1 MTLSYLN
8 RRDLLKLGAA
18 GALAPWASL
27 EAVAQTTP
35 LEDYRALVCVFMFGG
50 NDGNNLI
57 VPTDTTRY
65 GQYQRA
71 RPNLALPREQ
81 LLPITPLNGGGAT
94 YGLHPAMGGVQAL
107 FNSGSAAVL
116 ANVGPLMVPTRRAQ
130 YLARSV
136 PLPVNLFSHSD
147 QQGAWQSAISDG
159 PARHGWGGRLLER
172 LVPPESVN
180 RGYSAVSLAGG
191 NVWELGDAGL
201 TAYRVSPSGQFGFD
215 FYDPQNLADP
225 MSVAISGLLG
235 EATTDPFAQTW
246 LSTLTRSI
254 DNQRVLTAALSGSA
268 LATVFP
274 DTGLGVQL
282 RMAAR
287 LIGARQALG
296 LKRQCFF
303 CSIGGFDTHGE
314 DQLGI
319 QNAAFA
325 EIADAVAAFHAATVE
340 LNLTREVTLFTAS
353 DFGRNLPSNGQGT
366 DHGWGSH
373 HLVVGGSVQGGHL
386 VGQFPELVV
395 TGPDD
400 AGQGVWIPTTAVDQ
414 VGTELGRWFGADD
427 ARLDAIFPRRGEFD
441 ASIGLMRSVA

>member
-1 MTLSYLN
+1 MTLSHLN

-27 EAVAQTTP
+27 EAAAQTAP
-35 LEDYRALVCVFMFGG
+35 MEDYRALVCVFMFGG

-65 GQYQRA
+65 TQYQRA

-94 YGLHPAMGGVQAL
+94 YGLHPAMGGVQSL
-107 FNSGSAAVL
+107 FNGGSAAVL

-159 PARHGWGGRLLER
+159 PARNGWGGRLLER

-225 MSVAISGLLG
+225 VSVAISGMLG
-235 EATTDPFAQTW
+235 EATSDPFAQTW

-268 LATVFP
+268 LGTVFP
-274 DTGLGVQL
+274 ETGLGVQL

-325 EIADAVAAFHAATVE
+325 EISDAVTAFHAATVE

-373 HLVVGGSVQGGHL
+373 HLVVGGSVQGGTL

-414 VGTELGRWFGADD
+414 VGTELGRWFGADN

-441 ASIGLMRSVA
+441 DAIGLMRATA